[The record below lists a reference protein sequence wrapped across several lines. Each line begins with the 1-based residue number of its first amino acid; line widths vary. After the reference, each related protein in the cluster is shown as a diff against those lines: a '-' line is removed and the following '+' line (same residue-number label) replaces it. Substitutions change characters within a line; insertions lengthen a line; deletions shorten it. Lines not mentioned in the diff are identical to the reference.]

1 MVISLLRKQVFIKNY
16 VELLENQ
23 YVSNRQILSKMLHN
37 KEDVHKYSKLHKLV
51 MEQIYIKQ
59 MINTGREM
67 QRDYRKN
74 DLL

>member
-1 MVISLLRKQVFIKNY
+1 MIRKHVFIKNY
-16 VELLENQ
+16 VKLLEHQ
-23 YVSNRQILSKMLHN
+23 YSENRKILSQIFYIGPV
-37 KEDVHKYSKLHKLV
+37 EDPERYSKIHKLIKQ
-51 MEQIYIKQ
+51 QIYIKQ

>member
-1 MVISLLRKQVFIKNY
+1 MVISLLRKQVFIKSY
-16 VELLENQ
+16 IELLENQ

-37 KEDVHKYSKLHKLV
+37 NEDVYKYSKLHKLV
-51 MEQIYIKQ
+51 MEQIYIKR